1 MLDRFTWFRQSAYLW
16 AKDGFALAIDP
27 WNARSDGPVDIIL
40 ITHAHFDHFQPD
52 EIERLSSDRTK
63 VVAPRS
69 FAADVPGNVVP
80 VEPGDAIEVS
90 GVRIQAVP
98 AYNVA
103 EERLE
108 MHPKANK
115 WVGYLFELDG
125 NTYYH
130 AGDTDHIPE
139 LESLRTDVAFVPIGG
154 TYTMD
159 PSEAAGLVKVMS
171 PKLAVP
177 MHYGFVVGEP
187 SDADRFQREAAPVEV
202 RTLEPVDPFEMPGD
216 ADHGGDEGAED

>member
-1 MLDRFTWFRQSAYLW
+1 MLDRFTWFRQSSYLW

-27 WNARSDGPVDIIL
+27 WNIRSARPMDVIL
-40 ITHAHFDHFQPD
+40 ITHAHFDHFQPE
-52 EIERLSSDRTK
+52 EIERLSSDGTK
-63 VVAPRS
+63 VVAPKS
-69 FAADVPGNVVP
+69 FAADVPGNVLP
-80 VEPGDAIEVS
+80 VEPGDTVEVS

-115 WVGYLFELDG
+115 WVGYLFELDA

-130 AGDTDHIPE
+130 AGDTDHVPE

-159 PSEAAGLVKVMS
+159 PSEAAGLVRAMS

-177 MHYGFVVGEP
+177 MHYGFVVGDP
-187 SDADRFQREAAPVEV
+187 SDADRFEREAAPVEV
-202 RTLEPVDPFEMPGD
+202 RRLEPVDPFEMPGR
-216 ADHGGDEGAED
+216 DHEGDERADG